1 MFYIYDKYIVNIV
14 ELLWGDTFGF
24 LEGVDDAFP
33 QADGAE
39 SFLWIDCIWGPNRR
53 KDCYHDSRS

>member
-1 MFYIYDKYIVNIV
+1 MFYMYDKYIVNIG
-14 ELLWGDTFGF
+14 EFFLRDTFGF
-24 LEGVDDAFP
+24 LEGVDEALP

-39 SFLWIDCIWGPNRR
+39 SILRIDSNWGPNRR